1 MIIFRGID
9 SIKLPLICKWRC
21 FIGKKSLFANLLMG
35 LKMIVKLNNFSLY
48 ADKSEDNLLFSAN
61 KVEFRTGKMN
71 LIMGP
76 SGTGKTT
83 LLNTLY
89 GMKNHYLGH
98 IQTDESE
105 YDSSKISLSYV
116 TADLCVIPELR
127 AIDYLHIVSSDEDR
141 INHLLSL
148 FHIENLKEKRLSKC
162 SRGEQTRVEICAALL
177 KRSDVYLFDE
187 PTANIDS
194 ETKELVY
201 DVLKKFSLHHL
212 VIIAT
217 HDDYLLKQNCN
228 AWEIKNKKLIRIT
241 EEKTENEEKS
251 LSDKEKNNRS
261 RFPYFPFLIRCGF
274 HHKVWLTIGIFFS
287 IVAFAFSFLSSSF
300 YLIDRNKI
308 FSTAIESLPC
318 EYNQVRRIQNGEEP
332 SKDGFVVTTKA
343 NIANSNIDR
352 INVACL
358 EDFDSEIQKKCNSLF
373 SQYQRK
379 DDNTIHPILLTKE
392 HLNYF
397 EEHVHSLSLGEIVP
411 ITLESCCL
419 GVDHALYHDSFVLA
433 GVLDCMT
440 DIDDV
445 SHQYYDLSDS
455 FPAIIKRDDY
465 LSCLSHTGYRTSLFN
480 TAIVDLYDSYYD
492 FCFRNHISCPEVKT
506 DDLDL
511 LNLYPYSYLKKD
523 DVILSDLSMGS
534 LADDFILLPS
544 VEKENASLNRLYEM
558 FHYGKR
564 TDSFLKEYED
574 DGVYRFPIKE
584 ENDLEAK
591 SFVVAGQFKMK
602 DESVSMKDCIIV
614 SDSFY
619 QKLIDKISIGWKD
632 GISFKSI
639 FADKDYLKRHTDD
652 IISDTELLLSSSW
665 KKCLNA
671 YDDGER
677 FRSFITVVSLLL
689 ACLSLVI
696 VTIFGINEKAFLEH
710 DFFVLGLLGKSK
722 AFCFRLFSFILTFL
736 ALFSLFVS
744 YAFSQAMTSYIF
756 SLVCKENGFNGSF
769 AVSNRIVPYLASLI
783 MMLII
788 LLFSLLFSF
797 IFKKKNTNKIKG

>member
-1 MIIFRGID
+1 MMITTKVR
-9 SIKLPLICKWRC
+9 
-21 FIGKKSLFANLLMG
+21 
-35 LKMIVKLNNFSLY
+35 LNNFSLY

-89 GMKNHYLGH
+89 GLKNHYLGH
-98 IQTDESE
+98 IQTEESE

-116 TADLCVIPELR
+116 TADLCVIPELST
-127 AIDYLHIVSSDEDR
+127 IDYLHIVSSDEDR

-148 FHIENLKEKRLSKC
+148 FHIENLKEERLSKC

-177 KRSDVYLFDE
+177 KNSDVYLFDE

-201 DVLKKFSLHHL
+201 DVLREFSLHHL

-228 AWEIKNKKLIRIT
+228 VWEIKNKKLIRIT
-241 EEKTENEEKS
+241 EEETKNEENS

-274 HHKVWLTIGIFFS
+274 YHKVWLTIGIFFS

-300 YLIDRNKI
+300 YLIDKNKT

-318 EYNQVRRIQNGEEP
+318 EYNQIRRIHNGEEP
-332 SKDGFVVTTKA
+332 NKDGFVVTTKA
-343 NIANSNIDR
+343 KISGSNNDW

-358 EDFDSEIQKKCNSLF
+358 EDFDSEIQKKCDSLF
-373 SQYQRK
+373 SQYQSK

-397 EEHVHSLSLGEIVP
+397 EEHVHSLSLGEAVP
-411 ITLESCCL
+411 ITLESCYL
-419 GVDHALYHDSFVLA
+419 AVDHALYHDSFVLA

-445 SHQYYDLSDS
+445 SHQHSDLSDS

-465 LSCLSHTGYRTSLFN
+465 LTCLSHTGYRTSLFN
-480 TAIVDLYDSYYD
+480 SAIVDLYDSYHD
-492 FCFRNHISCPEVKT
+492 FCSRNHISCPEIKT
-506 DDLDL
+506 DELDL
-511 LNLYPYSYLKKD
+511 FNLYPYSYLKKD
-523 DVILSDLSMGS
+523 DVILSDFSMGS
-534 LADDFILLPS
+534 LAYDFILLPF
-544 VEKENASLNRLYEM
+544 VGNEDNPLNRLYEM

-584 ENDLEAK
+584 ENNLEAK

-619 QKLIDKISIGWKD
+619 QKLIDKISVGWKD
-632 GISFKSI
+632 GTPFKSI
-639 FADKDYLKRHTDD
+639 FADKDYLKKHTDD

-665 KKCLNA
+665 AKCLNA
-671 YDDGER
+671 YDNGER

-689 ACLSLVI
+689 ACLSLII

-710 DFFVLGLLGKSK
+710 DFFILGLLGKSK
-722 AFCFRLFSFILTFL
+722 AFCFRLFSFILGFL
-736 ALFSLFVS
+736 ALFSLSVS

-769 AVSNRIVPYLASLI
+769 AVSNMAVPYLTSLI